1 MIWGERYLSE
11 SSLQYLVFVLQVSQL
26 SSELD
31 FYTPCASSDEDTILP
46 GPHDCLDSYRAEEA
60 DARSSATLYVP
71 NEHGQLVA
79 LSPEQRAM
87 RQALADAGCLYDT
100 HAQESSRH
108 YIKTQIAKATGDAL
122 DTGTGLLNSNFR
134 LPGAPLSSTPQATPS
149 ATPPRRPAPPLPTKP
164 APSLSRKPASTSG
177 VVPKT
182 PQVHVATSSPKSRFA
197 KILPRMNPFFPKGS
211 TTTKKS
217 SSPSSAG
224 TEVPD
229 YQDLN
234 VTLSHRKVGVV
245 LAKRIKRDVKD
256 LYSGCKAKLGLD
268 YPQS

>member
-1 MIWGERYLSE
+1 M
-11 SSLQYLVFVLQVSQL
+11 QVSQL
-26 SSELD
+26 SSELE
-31 FYTPCASSDEDTILP
+31 FYTPCVSSDEDTILP
-46 GPHDCLDSYRAEEA
+46 GPHDCLDSHQAEEA

-71 NEHGQLVA
+71 NEHGRLVA

-87 RQALADAGCLYDT
+87 RQTLADAGCLYDV
-100 HAQESSRH
+100 HAQGLRQ
-108 YIKTQIAKATGDAL
+108 YIKTQIAKATEDAL
-122 DTGTGLLNSNFR
+122 DTGTGLLNSNFC
-134 LPGAPLSSTPQATPS
+134 LPGAPLSSTPLATPS
-149 ATPPRRPAPPLPTKP
+149 ATSPRRPAPPLPTKP
-164 APSLSRKPASTSG
+164 APSLSRKPVRTSG
-177 VVPKT
+177 VVPET
-182 PQVHVATSSPKSRFA
+182 PQAHVATSSPKSRFA
-197 KILPRMNPFFPKGS
+197 KILPRMNPFSPKGS

-217 SSPSSAG
+217 STPSSAG

-234 VTLSHRKVGVV
+234 VTLSHRKVGTV